1 MISLP
6 AYIVMG
12 LIAFLCITALV
23 GIVIFIHEL
32 INFNKLEKD
41 CEDEK

>member
-12 LIAFLCITALV
+12 LIVFLCITALV
-23 GIVIFIHEL
+23 GAIIFIYEL
-32 INFNKLEKD
+32 IKFNKLEKD